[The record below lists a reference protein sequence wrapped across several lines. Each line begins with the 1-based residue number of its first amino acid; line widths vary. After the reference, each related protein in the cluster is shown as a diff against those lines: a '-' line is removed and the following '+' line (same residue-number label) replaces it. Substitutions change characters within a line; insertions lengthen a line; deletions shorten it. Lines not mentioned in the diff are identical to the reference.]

1 MDERTGQK
9 MSDVKDRFKNS
20 ELAERWKLGKV
31 WMKDMEEKLMRST
44 MSSTV
49 QGQRRERLWT
59 LDLRAERSWSNS
71 LTS

>member
-59 LDLRAERSWSNS
+59 LDLRGERSWSNS

>member
-20 ELAERWKLGKV
+20 KLAERWKLGKV